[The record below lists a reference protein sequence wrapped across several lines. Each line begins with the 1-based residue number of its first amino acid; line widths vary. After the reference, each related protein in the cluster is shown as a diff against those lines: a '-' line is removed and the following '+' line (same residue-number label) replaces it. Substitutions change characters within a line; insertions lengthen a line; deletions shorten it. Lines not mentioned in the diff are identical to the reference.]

1 MDSNWDLSATRS
13 ARIARYMIE
22 SGIDSHRM
30 SVVGNADTAP
40 LLPNRNADGTPN
52 DENRA
57 KNRRIQIKIE
67 Y

>member
-1 MDSNWDLSATRS
+1 
-13 ARIARYMIE
+13 MIE